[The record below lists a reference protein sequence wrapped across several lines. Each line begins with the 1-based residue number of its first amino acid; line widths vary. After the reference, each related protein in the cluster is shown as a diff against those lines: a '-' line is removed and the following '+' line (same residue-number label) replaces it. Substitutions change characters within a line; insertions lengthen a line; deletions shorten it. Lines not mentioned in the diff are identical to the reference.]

1 MTVHHHHDHN
11 LSCKE
16 LLGSISD
23 YVDGELSEELCQE
36 IRQHMAECHD
46 CRVVL
51 DTFNKT
57 IYLYHTSAE
66 ETQTPADVQNRL
78 FEKLNLNDYIKRK

>member
-1 MTVHHHHDHN
+1 MSEHHHHDHN

-23 YVDGELSEELCQE
+23 YVEGELSEELCQE
-36 IRQHMAECHD
+36 IRQHMTECEN
-46 CRVVL
+46 CRIVF

-57 IYLYHTSAE
+57 IYLYRASAE
-66 ETQTPADVQNRL
+66 ETETPADVQNRL
-78 FEKLNLNDYIKRK
+78 LEKLHLEDYIKRK